1 VSLDAAKAADLVE
14 DWLERTGGLPTLG
27 PVSEWEREV
36 PHGSHRIDFRLE
48 LADGRSAWL
57 EVKSLSLAEGTDAFF
72 SRTPSMRGISHLEAL
87 GDCAESGLPAAC
99 AFVVQRGD
107 VLRLVADPDAD
118 PGWLEALRRAAARG
132 VELIA
137 FACRVKPQ
145 EVSIARPIPVLI

>member
-1 VSLDAAKAADLVE
+1 
-14 DWLERTGGLPTLG
+14 
-27 PVSEWEREV
+27 
-36 PHGSHRIDFRLE
+36 
-48 LADGRSAWL
+48 
-57 EVKSLSLAEGTDAFF
+57 
-72 SRTPSMRGISHLEAL
+72 MRGISHLEAL